1 MYTTQVSLL
10 LLPLLIN
17 FSPHRLSEKHIT
29 GCQRRVHLHPPY
41 PPPPPPKSATVSLMH
56 PQSCALL
63 LLVPPTPSGH
73 STIIDYIISNSDAF
87 RGISSCSTLEEHS
100 LNTSDHLPISCSLN
114 LTHIRV
120 PPMPLFPS
128 NDLDCSTAVK
138 EHSVLLY
145 SNASDDAVRPLLSKD
160 YSSIDDLNQAYFQ

>member
-1 MYTTQVSLL
+1 
-10 LLPLLIN
+10 
-17 FSPHRLSEKHIT
+17 
-29 GCQRRVHLHPPY
+29 
-41 PPPPPPKSATVSLMH
+41 MH
-56 PQSCALL
+56 PCALL
-63 LLVPPTPSGH
+63 LLVPPTPITSGGN
-73 STIIDYIISNSDAF
+73 STIIDYIILNSDAF
-87 RGISSCSTLEEHS
+87 RGISSCSTLEEHC

-128 NDLDCSTAVK
+128 NYLGWSTAVK

-160 YSSIDDLNQAYFQ
+160 YSSIDDLNQDILSIAQTLQFSANMHILA